1 MPLNPGTD
9 LPFPEKK
16 TVAEGQVE
24 KQMIEAEE
32 KKRERRDPQNQPTL
46 RKHRWTMMEGMAGK
60 TTGARAGE
68 RYRISML
75 CRDADQED
83 ELRATPNERRKSQNQ
98 ISNQ

>member
-1 MPLNPGTD
+1 
-9 LPFPEKK
+9 
-16 TVAEGQVE
+16 
-24 KQMIEAEE
+24 
-32 KKRERRDPQNQPTL
+32 
-46 RKHRWTMMEGMAGK
+46 MEGMAGK